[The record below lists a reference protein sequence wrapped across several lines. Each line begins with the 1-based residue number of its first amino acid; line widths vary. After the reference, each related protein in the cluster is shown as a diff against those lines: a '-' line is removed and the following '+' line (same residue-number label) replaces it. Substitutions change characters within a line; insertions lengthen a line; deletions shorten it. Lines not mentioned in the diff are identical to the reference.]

1 MTKLYTEI
9 NIDAPIKK
17 VWNILTD
24 FNKYPE
30 WNPFIKSITGVQSIG
45 ETLSVTIQPPGAKPM
60 DFKPKITQI
69 TPEKEIR
76 WLGHFVIPSL
86 FDGEHI
92 FELESIGD
100 NITKF
105 VQRENFKGLLVP
117 LLRKQLENGTKQ
129 GFELM
134 NKALKERAE

>member
-1 MTKLYTEI
+1 
-9 NIDAPIKK
+9 
-17 VWNILTD
+17 
-24 FNKYPE
+24 
-30 WNPFIKSITGVQSIG
+30 
-45 ETLSVTIQPPGAKPM
+45 M

-76 WLGHFVIPSL
+76 WLGHFVIPGL

-92 FELESIGD
+92 FELKSIGD
-100 NITKF
+100 NKTKF
-105 VQRENFKGLLVP
+105 VQRENFKGLLIP

-134 NKALKERAE
+134 N